1 MPGLPQDTLGSHQW
15 LVVVG
20 IAVANAASMGGISQ
34 LSHLFLGE
42 TLPIR
47 VRQMVGSAVSLY
59 MGALSAIFIHL
70 FPILTSVLGNAG
82 LFLSL
87 AGVNVL
93 QVMFA
98 RCFLPETRG
107 LSLEEVQKRHFSSK
121 LRKEEEKMKKVGQER
136 TEEEQKK
143 LECGDIKL
151 AMMSG
156 KTLPDICE
164 TTAKNCTDKTRE
176 TVMTLKKEGL
186 LNSAF
191 EDTERGFRHRKI
203 SERTDEELKSDQS
216 RTTPVTGNSTLLV
229 EGETS
234 ASG

>member
-1 MPGLPQDTLGSHQW
+1 
-15 LVVVG
+15 
-20 IAVANAASMGGISQ
+20 MGGISQ
-34 LSHLFLGE
+34 LSHLFMGE

-59 MGALSAIFIHL
+59 MGALSAVFIHL

-87 AGVNVL
+87 AGVNML

-121 LRKEEEKMKKVGQER
+121 LKKEEEMMTKVGQEGK
-136 TEEEQKK
+136 EDEQEKMECRDK
-143 LECGDIKL
+143 LSK
-151 AMMSG
+151 MSG
-156 KTLPDICE
+156 KTLTDICE
-164 TTAKNCTDKTRE
+164 TTAKNCTDKARE
-176 TVMTLKKEGL
+176 TVTTMKKEGL
-186 LNSAF
+186 LNAAF
-191 EDTERGFRHRKI
+191 EDTELGVRHRKI
-203 SERTDEELKSDQS
+203 SERTDEELRSDGSEHQS
-216 RTTPVTGNSTLLV
+216 PTTTATGNATLLV

>member
-1 MPGLPQDTLGSHQW
+1 
-15 LVVVG
+15 
-20 IAVANAASMGGISQ
+20 
-34 LSHLFLGE
+34 
-42 TLPIR
+42 
-47 VRQMVGSAVSLY
+47 
-59 MGALSAIFIHL
+59 
-70 FPILTSVLGNAG
+70 
-82 LFLSL
+82 
-87 AGVNVL
+87 
-93 QVMFA
+93 
-98 RCFLPETRG
+98 
-107 LSLEEVQKRHFSSK
+107 
-121 LRKEEEKMKKVGQER
+121 MKKVGQER

-203 SERTDEELKSDQS
+203 SERTDEQLKSDGSEHQS
-216 RTTPVTGNSTLLV
+216 RTTPATGNSTFPV